1 MASDAYCAGSSR
13 ESSPLSSPPSSP
25 CPPSDYGFPSPPP
38 SQDPSTK
45 GSPLP
50 DAMEPARSCD
60 DDGPPR
66 KKRRTA
72 EPKPRV
78 TRYLNLHEDIIDD
91 TERDALDLLLKVLHK
106 KRKIVMIVGAGIS
119 VAAGIPDFRSS
130 KGLFN
135 TLKQQHNLKSSGKD
149 LFDASVYRDPDTTAT
164 FHEMVRSLK
173 RQAEEAKPTA
183 FHQLIA
189 TLADEG
195 RLLRLYSQNVDGI
208 ETRLK
213 PLESQIP
220 LPQKGPWPKTVLLH
234 GGLEKMVCAKCND
247 VTDFKPELF
256 HGPIPPPCKTCEEA
270 DQVRTQHAG
279 KRSHGIGLLRP
290 RMVLYNEN
298 GPDDEAIGSVTTAD
312 LRARPDAVI
321 VVGTTLKV
329 PGVRRI
335 TREMVNTVRDRK
347 DGLTVWINNE
357 PEPKGVDLE
366 NCWDLVV
373 RGPCDAVARQAAL
386 RIWNDRSET
395 MARILSEEEYE
406 AAKQKPSPEVRIFN
420 SPRKDRVEQVK
431 GIPTPA
437 SSPKIQ
443 PQDSS
448 IGEEITVVSRPATPS
463 KKATAQSKGKGRNL
477 NNVPLAERPKTKST
491 GAKATAAKKKAAP
504 KKKSNA
510 PTKSNDKITNAFNV
524 SKPAAQNTSELK
536 TKPQRRGKKMDAAN
550 GPMAPVS
557 PQSAKNNTAPPH
569 SDPHTPKA
577 LSLETK
583 QIKPEANDDASA
595 GPRRSPN
602 ASTGTISPTGYVPK
616 DLMKLVN

>member
-1 MASDAYCAGSSR
+1 
-13 ESSPLSSPPSSP
+13 
-25 CPPSDYGFPSPPP
+25 
-38 SQDPSTK
+38 
-45 GSPLP
+45 
-50 DAMEPARSCD
+50 MEPARSCD

-66 KKRRTA
+66 KKRRTT

-78 TRYLNLHEDIIDD
+78 TRYLDLQEDIVS
-91 TERDALDLLLKVLHK
+91 ESQSEALDVLLKVLHK

-130 KGLFN
+130 KGLFS
-135 TLKQQHNLKSSGKD
+135 TLKQQHNLKSSGKE

-164 FHEMVRSLK
+164 FHEMVRSLSQ
-173 RQAEEAKPTA
+173 QAKSAKPTA
-183 FHQLIA
+183 FHHLIA

-208 ETRLK
+208 ETSLE
-213 PLESQIP
+213 PLATKIP
-220 LPQKGPWPKTVLLH
+220 LPQKAPWPKTVLLH

-247 VTDFKPELF
+247 VTDFEPNLF
-256 HGPIPPPCKTCEEA
+256 HGPIPPPCKACEEA
-270 DQVRTQHAG
+270 DQVRTLHAG

-298 GPDDEAIGSVTTAD
+298 GPDDEAIGSVTAAD
-312 LRARPDAVI
+312 LRTRPDAVI

-386 RIWNDRSET
+386 RIWNDRSEPK
-395 MARILSEEEYE
+395 ILTEEEFQ
-406 AAKQKPSPEVRIFN
+406 AAKQKPSPEVRIPL
-420 SPRKDRVEQVK
+420 SPHKNNPVDRTK
-431 GIPTPA
+431 GIMTP
-437 SSPKIQ
+437 SQSPKLK
-443 PQDSS
+443 PKDEPM
-448 IGEEITVVSRPATPS
+448 GDEIKVASEPPTPS
-463 KKATAQSKGKGRNL
+463 KKATGKSKSA
-477 NNVPLAERPKTKST
+477 VLAERPKAKSSTAKST
-491 GAKATAAKKKAAP
+491 APKKKAAP
-504 KKKSNA
+504 KRKSNA
-510 PTKSNDKITNAFNV
+510 TSTTTKTNEKITKAFGA
-524 SKPAAQNTSELK
+524 SKPAAQAAPETKS
-536 TKPQRRGKKMDAAN
+536 KPQRRGKKAEAVN

-569 SDPHTPKA
+569 ADPQKMTPTLDTKVIKAESDINESEVAKRR
-577 LSLETK
+577 LSQTE
-583 QIKPEANDDASA
+583 
-595 GPRRSPN
+595 
-602 ASTGTISPTGYVPK
+602 TISPTSYVPK
-616 DLMKLVN
+616 DMRNLIH

>member
-1 MASDAYCAGSSR
+1 
-13 ESSPLSSPPSSP
+13 
-25 CPPSDYGFPSPPP
+25 
-38 SQDPSTK
+38 
-45 GSPLP
+45 
-50 DAMEPARSCD
+50 MEPTRACD

-78 TRYLNLHEDIIDD
+78 TRHLNLQEDIVDE

-164 FHEMVRSLK
+164 FHEMVRSLSQ
-173 RQAEEAKPTA
+173 QARLARPTA

-208 ETRLK
+208 ETSLK
-213 PLESQIP
+213 PLATQIP

-247 VTDFKPELF
+247 VTDFEPELF

-347 DGLTVWINNE
+347 DGLTVWVNNE

-386 RIWNDRSET
+386 RIWNDRSDA
-395 MARILSEEEYE
+395 MAKILTDEEYL
-406 AAKQKPSPEVRIFN
+406 AAKQKPSPEVRIMN
-420 SPRKDRVEQVK
+420 SPRKDRVLQVK

-437 SSPKIQ
+437 SSPKIE
-443 PQDSS
+443 PQDHL
-448 IGEEITVVSRPATPS
+448 IEEEIVVASKPCTPS
-463 KKATAQSKGKGRNL
+463 KKATAQTKGKGKSKNMS
-477 NNVPLAERPKTKST
+477 NVPLAERPKPKST
-491 GAKATAAKKKAAP
+491 NTKTTAPRKKAAP

-510 PTKSNDKITNAFNV
+510 PAKPNDKITNAFSA
-524 SKPAAQNTSELK
+524 SKPAAQNTPDVK
-536 TKPQRRGKKMDAAN
+536 IKPQRRGKKTESGN

-569 SDPHTPKA
+569 NDPHTPKA

-583 QIKPEANDDASA
+583 QIKTEINADVAA
-595 GPRRSPN
+595 GTGEGPN
-602 ASTGTISPTGYVPK
+602 ALTGTISPTGYYPK
-616 DLMKLVN
+616 DMEKLLH